1 MEPQAIE
8 EIAQR
13 LDAAG
18 HDSGEL
24 HDLQVELDLLEK
36 PPSLW
41 QRMHRSVHEFASRQ
55 WELLAG
61 ELQESKLA
69 MQITVKALRSGDSVS
84 AEERH
89 FVREQ
94 MKDLL
99 RVLPAGAVIFANAAL
114 PLPATSILTPRILHK
129 LGLMPSMWREAHLL
143 THLQDE
149 VNRLRG
155 LGLNSEA
162 SEIEEIVHEIEA
174 EVRCKELLAR
184 EARLLP
190 HWDLDGN
197 GRWDPE
203 ERQAYSDALDKVVS
217 QLEEE
222 RPGRVWYLLEED
234 EVFGPVAAAVLREF
248 DETKGVLICRNGDKS
263 WVSLFEVLAR
273 WEG

>member
-1 MEPQAIE
+1 MEPKAIE
-8 EIAQR
+8 KIAQR

-24 HDLQVELDLLEK
+24 HDLQVELDILEK
-36 PPSLW
+36 PPSFW
-41 QRMHRSVHEFASRQ
+41 QRMHRSAQEFASRQ
-55 WELLAG
+55 WEMLAG

-69 MQITVKALRSGDSVS
+69 MQITVKALRSRDSVT
-84 AEERH
+84 AEELH

-94 MKDLL
+94 MMDLL

-143 THLQDE
+143 SHLQDE
-149 VNRLRG
+149 VNRLRA
-155 LGLNSEA
+155 LGLDGEA
-162 SEIEEIVHEIEA
+162 SEIEEIVHEIES
-174 EVRCKELLAR
+174 EVRCKEQLVR

-222 RPGRVWYLLEED
+222 RPGRIWYLLEED
-234 EVFGPVAAAVLREF
+234 EVFGPFAAGRLHEF
-248 DETKGVLICRNGDKS
+248 KETKRVLICRSGDQS
-263 WVSLFEVLAR
+263 WVSLFEVLVR
-273 WEG
+273 WDG